1 MSSPYLWLALFGLA
15 AIIWVVALVARDP
28 VGFFGA
34 LLRNLVVGCVALLVI
49 DYLGKA
55 AGIHVPLNLTSAG
68 VAGVLG
74 LPGIAALAVF
84 EKWIL

>member
-1 MSSPYLWLALFGLA
+1 MPSPYLWFALAGLA
-15 AIIWVVALVARDP
+15 AVIWVAAMIVRDP
-28 VGFFGA
+28 ARFFGA

-49 DYLGKA
+49 NYLGKA

-74 LPGIAALAVF
+74 LPGIAALAVL
-84 EKWIL
+84 EKWVL